1 MLWFISVIPQRM
13 GATQTSHANAV
24 VSWCTHGE
32 VHFLD
37 GPLQVFESHSHCVLS
52 VVQVAE
58 VSHDDFCTFLQMHK
72 QDLCP

>member
-13 GATQTSHANAV
+13 GATQTSHANTV

-37 GPLQVFESHSHCVLS
+37 GPLQVFKSHSHCVLS